1 MITVMGV
8 LLGIDMEAFDN
19 RRDASAAAPT
29 ASFDTPPD
37 SPQSPPAST
46 STSKHTPTPAAP
58 APDVNMAEPE
68 DEEPDEEA
76 QAKAAALK
84 EKDFGNAAYKKREFP
99 QAEAHFTKAWDL
111 WPKDMTFLTNLAGAF
126 PVGAVVSILGS

>member
-1 MITVMGV
+1 MITVMSV

-19 RRDASAAAPT
+19 RRDASATAPT
-29 ASFDTPPD
+29 ASFDTPPE

-46 STSKHTPTPAAP
+46 STSKP
-58 APDVNMAEPE
+58 APDVKMAEPE

-99 QAEAHFTKAWDL
+99 QAAAHFTKAWDL

-126 PVGAVVSILGS
+126 LLALSFRV

>member
-8 LLGIDMEAFDN
+8 LLGIDMEAFDS
-19 RRDASAAAPT
+19 RRDASTAAPT
-29 ASFDTPPD
+29 ANFDTPPE
-37 SPQSPPAST
+37 SPQSPHAPT
-46 STSKHTPTPAAP
+46 STSKPAPTPAAP
-58 APDVNMAEPE
+58 APDVKMAEPE

-84 EKDFGNAAYKKREFP
+84 EKDLGNAAYKKREFP

-126 PVGAVVSILGS
+126 RAGVVVSNLGS